1 MFKITNKKNDVRKF
15 RDSYTGKDVFVQP
28 KKSVVVVKA
37 IEESEVFKV
46 EEIKENKKVVKIN
59 DIEKIEEKEKLNTKE
74 VKQDDS
80 SSS

>member
-28 KKSVVVVKA
+28 NKSVVVVKA

-46 EEIKENKKVVKIN
+46 EEIKVKKIDN
-59 DIEKIEEKEKLNTKE
+59 TEKIEEKEKLNTRE
-74 VKQDDS
+74 VKQNDS

>member
-15 RDSYTGKDVFVQP
+15 RDGYTGKDVFVQP

-46 EEIKENKKVVKIN
+46 EEIKVKKIDN
-59 DIEKIEEKEKLNTKE
+59 TEEIEEKEKLNTME
-74 VKQDDS
+74 VKQHGS
-80 SSS
+80 KSN